1 MVAVSKQPRSFSIDE
16 DLNEVLSERDDIN
29 ASAAVNT
36 FLREYVA
43 AGKGDEAA
51 LAVRLEQLDD
61 EIADLEAELKQLE
74 RERERIQTRLESKRS
89 KLDDQL
95 DHVLGKIRNDEFPR
109 DNINPDNPAIQKW
122 ASEAGVETGRFVNE
136 LEGRL

>member
-1 MVAVSKQPRSFSIDE
+1 MSKQPRSFSIDE

-61 EIADLEAELKQLE
+61 EIADAEKELKQLR
-74 RERERIQTRLESKRS
+74 RERERIQTRLESKQS

-109 DNINPDNPAIQKW
+109 DNIDPDNPAIQKW